1 MDNGQTRK
9 KTGFGLKLTAI
20 LLGVVDALLIVVLVL
35 CFLMKPDQ
43 GEAMEA
49 QLPGDFAENADTYWE
64 FDEDMEVPSQ
74 ATVDFEAELP
84 EPPAETVDPV
94 AGDSSLYEG
103 FIFPDSNTVELTDEM
118 ISEKITDQA
127 TCQRAI
133 NEIYARHGY
142 LFTKQENLDYFN
154 TYEWYAAMEKTEDM
168 EAVNSQFSEIEQA
181 NVEKLQAFQDAEGWN
196 QEG

>member
-1 MDNGQTRK
+1 MKNGQTRK

-20 LLGVVDALLIVVLVL
+20 LLGVVDVLLIGTLAF
-35 CFLMKPDQ
+35 CFFMKPDQ

-49 QLPGDFAENADTYWE
+49 QLPEDFSENAETYWDL
-64 FDEDMEVPSQ
+64 DETMEISS
-74 ATVDFEAELP
+74 EASVNYEADLP
-84 EPPAETVDPV
+84 EPQAPTTDPA

-103 FIFPDSNTVELTDEM
+103 FLFPDSNTVELTDEM
-118 ISEKITDQA
+118 LREKITDQA
-127 TCQRAI
+127 ACQRAI

-154 TYEWYAAMEKTEDM
+154 TYAWYADMEKIEDM
-168 EAVNSQFSEIEQA
+168 ETVNGLFSEIEQT
-181 NVEKLQAFQDAEGWN
+181 NVEKLQAFQDAEGWT